1 MFSDAV
7 IQKLDSYVYFLRDP
21 RNQEVF
27 YIGKG
32 EGNRVFSHADG
43 VEIDDPEQA
52 VGSQKIEQIKDI
64 KRDGNV
70 VEHFIL
76 RHGLTTD
83 AAFEIEAALI
93 DFVGIKNLS
102 NLQHG
107 HYANDFGLKTT
118 AEIIAMYDGQPFET
132 DKKVMLIN
140 INRLFTRTMTTE
152 EVYEATRKS
161 WVVGEDR
168 NKAEYAVATYGGLTR
183 EAYKINDWF
192 PVDNRWGFNGTIAE
206 EAVRNELV
214 GKSIKHITVQGAA
227 FPIRYINIK

>member
-7 IQKLDSYVYFLRDP
+7 TQKLGSYVYFLRDP

-64 KRDGNV
+64 KRDANL

-76 RHGLTTD
+76 RHGLTAD
-83 AAFEIEAALI
+83 AAFEIEASLI

-102 NLQHG
+102 NLQRG

-140 INRLFTRTMTTE
+140 INRQFSRTMTTA
-152 EVYEATRKS
+152 EVYEATRSS
-161 WVVGEDR
+161 WRLGEDR
-168 NKAEYAVATYGGLTR
+168 NLAEYAVATYAGLTR
-183 EAYKINDWF
+183 EAYKIKSWHPING
-192 PVDNRWGFNGTIAE
+192 RWEFVGEVAE
-206 EAVRNELV
+206 DSIRKTLV
-214 GKSIKHITVQGAA
+214 GKSIAA
-227 FPIRYINIK
+227 FTKKGMANPIRYFNI